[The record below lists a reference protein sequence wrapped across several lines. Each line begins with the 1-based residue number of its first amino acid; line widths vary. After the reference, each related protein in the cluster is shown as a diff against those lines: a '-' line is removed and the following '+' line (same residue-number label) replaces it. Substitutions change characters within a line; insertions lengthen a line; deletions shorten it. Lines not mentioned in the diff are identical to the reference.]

1 MAQNTTT
8 LTTDSGASY
17 VYDVFMSDTQEG
29 IFGADITPDS
39 VLEMSFQAESEATS
53 EPIEKGGFA
62 SFYKTNSPETVSLVF
77 SFSADDARQNN
88 ALDKIRERKE
98 NYDLISILTPTHL
111 YENMTIVSYSYNRT
125 NTDGMTMLVLQVD
138 FQQIKQVAVN
148 TGTGVAEF
156 KNATSAKKK
165 NTGKKQKVDTETE
178 AKVRRSTL
186 EDVKK
191 GVKQGAANFYNTYF
205 GNN

>member
-1 MAQNTTT
+1 MAQETTT
-8 LTTDSGASY
+8 LNAESGASY
-17 VYDVFMSDTQEG
+17 VYDVYMSDTQEG

-77 SFSADDARQNN
+77 SFSADDARQNK

-148 TGTGVAEF
+148 TGVAEF

-178 AKVRRSTL
+178 AKVRRSTAR
-186 EDVKK
+186 DATKK
-191 GVKQGAANFYNTYF
+191 GKNVINYLY

>member
-1 MAQNTTT
+1 MAQETTT
-8 LTTDSGASY
+8 LNAESGASY
-17 VYDVFMSDTQEG
+17 VYDVYMSDTQEG

-39 VLEMSFQAESEATS
+39 VLEMSFQSESEATS

-77 SFSADDARQNN
+77 SFSADDARQNK

-148 TGTGVAEF
+148 TGVVAVF
-156 KNATSAKKK
+156 KNVTSAKKK

-178 AKVRRSTL
+178 AKVRRSTAKDA
-186 EDVKK
+186 ENK
-191 GVKQGAANFYNTYF
+191 GKNVINYLY

>member
-1 MAQNTTT
+1 MAQETTT
-8 LTTDSGASY
+8 LNAESGASY
-17 VYDVFMSDTQEG
+17 VYDVYMSDTQEG
-29 IFGADITPDS
+29 IFGADVTPDS

-148 TGTGVAEF
+148 TGVAEF

-165 NTGKKQKVDTETE
+165 NTGKKQKVDTEVN
-178 AKVRRSTL
+178 APVRRSTL
-186 EDVKK
+186 EDAQKK
-191 GVKQGAANFYNTYF
+191 GAKAVKNVINFLY

>member
-1 MAQNTTT
+1 MAQETTT
-8 LTTDSGASY
+8 LNAESGASY
-17 VYDVFMSDTQEG
+17 VYDVYMSDTQEG

-39 VLEMSFQAESEATS
+39 VLEMSFQSESEATS

-77 SFSADDARQNN
+77 SFSADDARQNT

-111 YENMTIVSYSYNRT
+111 YENMTILSYSYNRT

-148 TGTGVAEF
+148 TGVVAVF
-156 KNATSAKKK
+156 KNVTSAKKK
-165 NTGKKQKVDTETE
+165 NTGKKQATDSEVN
-178 AKVRRSTL
+178 APVRRSTL
-186 EDVKK
+186 KDVK
-191 GVKQGAANFYNTYF
+191 GAVRGAANKIF
-205 GNN
+205 GK

>member
-1 MAQNTTT
+1 MAQETTT
-8 LTTDSGASY
+8 LNAESGASY
-17 VYDVFMSDTQEG
+17 VYDVYMSDTQEG

-39 VLEMSFQAESEATS
+39 VLEMSFQSESEATS

-77 SFSADDARQNN
+77 SFSADDARQNT
-88 ALDKIRERKE
+88 ALEKIRERKE

-111 YENMTIVSYSYNRT
+111 YENMTILSYSYNRT

-148 TGTGVAEF
+148 TGVVAVF
-156 KNATSAKKK
+156 KNATSASKK

-178 AKVRRSTL
+178 AKIRRSTL
-186 EDVKK
+186 RDKT
-191 GVKQGAANFYNTYF
+191 GAIRAAANKIF
-205 GNN
+205 GK

>member
-1 MAQNTTT
+1 MAQETTT
-8 LTTDSGASY
+8 LNAESGASY
-17 VYDVFMSDTQEG
+17 VYDVYMSDTQEG

-39 VLEMSFQAESEATS
+39 VLEMSFQSESEATS

-77 SFSADDARQNN
+77 SFSSDDAKQNN
-88 ALDKIRERKE
+88 VLDKIKERKE

-111 YENMTIVSYSYNRT
+111 YENMTILSYSYNRT

-148 TGTGVAEF
+148 TGVAQY
-156 KNATSAKKK
+156 KNVTSASKK

-178 AKVRRSTL
+178 AKVRRSSL
-186 EDVKK
+186 KSGKEWIK
-191 GVKQGAANFYNTYF
+191 GGLNSLY

>member
-17 VYDVFMSDTQEG
+17 VYDVYMSDTQEG

-77 SFSADDARQNN
+77 SFSADDARQNT

-148 TGTGVAEF
+148 TGVVAEF

-186 EDVKK
+186 RDKT
-191 GVKQGAANFYNTYF
+191 GAIRAAANKIF
-205 GNN
+205 GK

>member
-17 VYDVFMSDTQEG
+17 VYDVYMSDTQEG

-39 VLEMSFQAESEATS
+39 VLEMSFQSESEATS

-77 SFSADDARQNN
+77 SFSSDDAKQNN
-88 ALDKIRERKE
+88 VLDKIKERKE

-111 YENMTIVSYSYNRT
+111 YENMTILSYSYNRT

-138 FQQIKQVAVN
+138 FQQIKQVAIN
-148 TGTGVAEF
+148 TGVAQY
-156 KNATSAKKK
+156 KNSTSASKK
-165 NTGKKQKVDTETE
+165 NTGKKQAVDAETE
-178 AKVRRSTL
+178 AKVRRSSL
-186 EDVKK
+186 KSGKEWIK
-191 GVKQGAANFYNTYF
+191 GGLNSLY

>member
-1 MAQNTTT
+1 MAQETTT
-8 LTTDSGASY
+8 LNAESGASY

-77 SFSADDARQNN
+77 SFSADDARQNT

-148 TGTGVAEF
+148 TGVAEF
-156 KNATSAKKK
+156 KNVTSAKKK

-186 EDVKK
+186 RDKT
-191 GVKQGAANFYNTYF
+191 GAIRAAANKIF
-205 GNN
+205 GK

>member
-8 LTTDSGASY
+8 LNAESGASY
-17 VYDVFMSDTQEG
+17 VYDVYMSDTQEG

-148 TGTGVAEF
+148 TGVAEF

-178 AKVRRSTL
+178 AKVRRSTA
-186 EDVKK
+186 K
-191 GVKQGAANFYNTYF
+191 AAKDAGKNAINYLY
-205 GNN
+205 GNNN

>member
-8 LTTDSGASY
+8 LTADSGASY

-39 VLEMSFQAESEATS
+39 VLEMSFQSESEATS

-77 SFSADDARQNN
+77 SFSSDDAKQNN
-88 ALDKIRERKE
+88 ALDKIKERKE

-111 YENMTIVSYSYNRT
+111 YENMTILSYSYNRT

-138 FQQIKQVAVN
+138 FQQIKQVAIN
-148 TGTGVAEF
+148 TGVAQY
-156 KNATSAKKK
+156 KNSTSASKK
-165 NTGKKQKVDTETE
+165 NTGKKQAVDAEVN
-178 AKVRRSTL
+178 APVRRSTL
-186 EDVKK
+186 KSGKEYLKN
-191 GVKQGAANFYNTYF
+191 GINSLY

>member
-1 MAQNTTT
+1 MAQETTT
-8 LTTDSGASY
+8 LNAESGASY
-17 VYDVFMSDTQEG
+17 VYDVYMSDTQEG

-111 YENMTIVSYSYNRT
+111 YENMTILSYSYNRT

-148 TGTGVAEF
+148 TGVAEF

-165 NTGKKQKVDTETE
+165 NTGKKQAVDTE
-178 AKVRRSTL
+178 ANAPVRRSSL
-186 EDVKK
+186 KDLK
-191 GVKQGAANFYNTYF
+191 GAVRGAANKIF
-205 GNN
+205 GK

>member
-88 ALDKIRERKE
+88 ALNKIRERKE

-148 TGTGVAEF
+148 TGVVAEF

-186 EDVKK
+186 RDKT
-191 GVKQGAANFYNTYF
+191 GAIRAAANKIF
-205 GNN
+205 GK

>member
-1 MAQNTTT
+1 MAQETTT
-8 LTTDSGASY
+8 LNAESGASY
-17 VYDVFMSDTQEG
+17 VYDVYMSDTQEG

-77 SFSADDARQNN
+77 SFSADDAKQNT

-148 TGTGVAEF
+148 TGVAEF
-156 KNATSAKKK
+156 KNVTSAKKK
-165 NTGKKQKVDTETE
+165 NTGKKQAVDTEVN
-178 AKVRRSTL
+178 APVRRSSL
-186 EDVKK
+186 KSGKEWIK
-191 GVKQGAANFYNTYF
+191 GGLNSLY

>member
-1 MAQNTTT
+1 MTQETTT
-8 LTTDSGASY
+8 LNAESGASY
-17 VYDVFMSDTQEG
+17 VYDVYMSDTQEG

-111 YENMTIVSYSYNRT
+111 YENMTIISYSYNRT

-148 TGTGVAEF
+148 TGVAQY
-156 KNATSAKKK
+156 KNVTSASKK
-165 NTGKKQKVDTETE
+165 NTGKKQATDSEVN
-178 AKVRRSTL
+178 APVRRSTL
-186 EDVKK
+186 KSGKK
-191 GVKQGAANFYNTYF
+191 YLKNGINSLY

>member
-1 MAQNTTT
+1 MAQETTT
-8 LTTDSGASY
+8 LNAESGASY
-17 VYDVFMSDTQEG
+17 VYDVYMSDTQEG

-77 SFSADDARQNN
+77 SFSSDDAKQNN
-88 ALDKIRERKE
+88 ALDKIKERKE

-111 YENMTIVSYSYNRT
+111 YENMTILSYSYNRT

-138 FQQIKQVAVN
+138 FQQIKQVAIN
-148 TGTGVAEF
+148 TGVAVY
-156 KNATSAKKK
+156 KNATSGNKK
-165 NTGKKQKVDTETE
+165 NTGKKQAIDSQVE
-178 AKVRRSTL
+178 APVRRSSL
-186 EDVKK
+186 KSGKEWIK
-191 GVKQGAANFYNTYF
+191 GGLNSFY

>member
-1 MAQNTTT
+1 MAQETTT
-8 LTTDSGASY
+8 LNAESGASY
-17 VYDVFMSDTQEG
+17 VYDVYMSDTQEG

-39 VLEMSFQAESEATS
+39 VLEMSFQSESEATS

-77 SFSADDARQNN
+77 SFSADDARQNT
-88 ALDKIRERKE
+88 ALEKIRERKE

-111 YENMTIVSYSYNRT
+111 YENMTILSYSYNRT

-148 TGTGVAEF
+148 TGVAVF
-156 KNATSAKKK
+156 KNATSASKK

-186 EDVKK
+186 KSGKEYLKN
-191 GVKQGAANFYNTYF
+191 GINSLY

>member
-1 MAQNTTT
+1 MAQETTT
-8 LTTDSGASY
+8 LNAESGASY
-17 VYDVFMSDTQEG
+17 VYDVYMSDTQEN
-29 IFGADITPDS
+29 IFGADVTPDS

-111 YENMTIVSYSYNRT
+111 YENMTIISYSYNRT

-148 TGTGVAEF
+148 TGVAVF

-178 AKVRRSTL
+178 AKVRRSTAKDA
-186 EDVKK
+186 ENK
-191 GVKQGAANFYNTYF
+191 GKNVINYLY

>member
-1 MAQNTTT
+1 MAQETTT
-8 LTTDSGASY
+8 LNAESGASY
-17 VYDVFMSDTQEG
+17 VYDVYMSDTQEG

-77 SFSADDARQNN
+77 SFSADDARQNT

-111 YENMTIVSYSYNRT
+111 YENMTILSYSYNRT

-148 TGTGVAEF
+148 TGVAQY
-156 KNATSAKKK
+156 KNVTSAKKK
-165 NTGKKQKVDTETE
+165 NTGKKQKVDAETE
-178 AKVRRSTL
+178 AKVRRSSL
-186 EDVKK
+186 EDATKTGK
-191 GVKQGAANFYNTYF
+191 NIINYLY

>member
-1 MAQNTTT
+1 MAQETTT
-8 LTTDSGASY
+8 LNAESGASY
-17 VYDVFMSDTQEG
+17 VYDVYMSDTQEG

-148 TGTGVAEF
+148 TGVAEF

-178 AKVRRSTL
+178 AKVRRSTAKDA
-186 EDVKK
+186 ENK
-191 GVKQGAANFYNTYF
+191 GKNVINYLY

>member
-1 MAQNTTT
+1 MAQETTT
-8 LTTDSGASY
+8 LNAESGASY
-17 VYDVFMSDTQEG
+17 VYDVYMSDTQEG

-77 SFSADDARQNN
+77 SFSADDARQNK

-148 TGTGVAEF
+148 TGVAEF

-186 EDVKK
+186 KSGKEYLKN
-191 GVKQGAANFYNTYF
+191 GINSLY

>member
-1 MAQNTTT
+1 MAQETTT
-8 LTTDSGASY
+8 LNAESGASY
-17 VYDVFMSDTQEG
+17 VYDVYMSDTQEG

-77 SFSADDARQNN
+77 SFSADDARQNT
-88 ALDKIRERKE
+88 ALEKIRERKE

-111 YENMTIVSYSYNRT
+111 YENMTILSYSYNRT

-148 TGTGVAEF
+148 TGVVAVF
-156 KNATSAKKK
+156 KNATSASKK

-178 AKVRRSTL
+178 AKIRRSTL
-186 EDVKK
+186 RDKT
-191 GVKQGAANFYNTYF
+191 GAIRAAANKIF
-205 GNN
+205 GK

>member
-39 VLEMSFQAESEATS
+39 VLEMSFQSESEATS

-77 SFSADDARQNN
+77 SFSSDDAKQNN
-88 ALDKIRERKE
+88 ALDKIKERKE

-111 YENMTIVSYSYNRT
+111 YENMTILSYSYNRT

-138 FQQIKQVAVN
+138 FQQIKQVAIN
-148 TGTGVAEF
+148 TDVAQY
-156 KNATSAKKK
+156 KNPSSAGKK
-165 NTGKKQKVDTETE
+165 NTGKKQAIDTEVN
-178 AKVRRSTL
+178 APVRRSSL
-186 EDVKK
+186 EDATKTGKNVI
-191 GVKQGAANFYNTYF
+191 NYLY

>member
-1 MAQNTTT
+1 MAQETTT
-8 LTTDSGASY
+8 LNAESGASY
-17 VYDVFMSDTQEG
+17 VYDVYMSDTQEG

-148 TGTGVAEF
+148 TGVAVF
-156 KNATSAKKK
+156 KNATSASKK
-165 NTGKKQKVDTETE
+165 NTGKKQAIDSEVN
-178 AKVRRSTL
+178 APVRRSSL
-186 EDVKK
+186 EDTKK
-191 GVKQGAANFYNTYF
+191 TGKNVINHLY

>member
-17 VYDVFMSDTQEG
+17 VYDVYMSDTQEG

-77 SFSADDARQNN
+77 SFSADDARQNT

-148 TGTGVAEF
+148 TGVAEF
-156 KNATSAKKK
+156 KNVTSAKKK

-186 EDVKK
+186 RDKTDAVRA
-191 GVKQGAANFYNTYF
+191 AANKIF
-205 GNN
+205 GK

>member
-17 VYDVFMSDTQEG
+17 VYDVYMSDTQEG

-111 YENMTIVSYSYNRT
+111 YENMTILSYSYNRT

-148 TGTGVAEF
+148 TGVAGF
-156 KNATSAKKK
+156 KNVTSAKKK

-186 EDVKK
+186 RDKT
-191 GVKQGAANFYNTYF
+191 GAIRDAANKIFGKYG

>member
-39 VLEMSFQAESEATS
+39 VLEMSFQSESEATS

-77 SFSADDARQNN
+77 SFSADDARQNT

-148 TGTGVAEF
+148 TGVAEF

-186 EDVKK
+186 RDVK
-191 GVKQGAANFYNTYF
+191 GAVRGAANKIF
-205 GNN
+205 GK

>member
-8 LTTDSGASY
+8 LNAESGASY
-17 VYDVFMSDTQEG
+17 VYDVYMSDTQES

-111 YENMTIVSYSYNRT
+111 YENMTILSYSYNRT

-138 FQQIKQVAVN
+138 FQQIKQVAIN
-148 TGTGVAEF
+148 TGVAVF
-156 KNATSAKKK
+156 KNVTSAQKK
-165 NTGKKQKVDTETE
+165 NTGKKQAVDTEVN
-178 AKVRRSTL
+178 APVRRSSL
-186 EDVKK
+186 KSGKEWIK
-191 GVKQGAANFYNTYF
+191 GGLNSLY

>member
-77 SFSADDARQNN
+77 SFSSDDTKQNN
-88 ALDKIRERKE
+88 ALDKIKERKE

-148 TGTGVAEF
+148 TGVAQY
-156 KNATSAKKK
+156 KNVTSASKK
-165 NTGKKQKVDTETE
+165 NTGKKQATDSNVE
-178 AKVRRSTL
+178 AKVEDTTL
-186 EDVKK
+186 YSLV
-191 GVKQGAANFYNTYF
+191 GA
-205 GNN
+205 

>member
-39 VLEMSFQAESEATS
+39 VLEMSFQSESEATS

-77 SFSADDARQNN
+77 SFSSDDAKQNN
-88 ALDKIRERKE
+88 ALDKIKERKE

-111 YENMTIVSYSYNRT
+111 YENMTILSYSYNRT

-138 FQQIKQVAVN
+138 FQQIKQVAIN
-148 TGTGVAEF
+148 TGVAVY
-156 KNATSAKKK
+156 KNATSGNKK
-165 NTGKKQKVDTETE
+165 NTGKKQAIDSQVE
-178 AKVRRSTL
+178 APVRRSSL
-186 EDVKK
+186 KSGKEWIK
-191 GVKQGAANFYNTYF
+191 GGLNSFY

>member
-1 MAQNTTT
+1 MTQETTT
-8 LTTDSGASY
+8 LNAESGASY
-17 VYDVFMSDTQEG
+17 VYDVYMSDTQEG
-29 IFGADITPDS
+29 IFGKDITPDS

-77 SFSADDARQNN
+77 SFSADDARQNT

-111 YENMTIVSYSYNRT
+111 YENMTIISYSYNRT

-148 TGTGVAEF
+148 TGVVAMF
-156 KNATSAKKK
+156 KNVTSAKKK

-178 AKVRRSTL
+178 AKVRRSTARDATKTGKNVINYL
-186 EDVKK
+186 
-191 GVKQGAANFYNTYF
+191 Y

>member
-1 MAQNTTT
+1 MAQETTT
-8 LTTDSGASY
+8 LNAESGASY
-17 VYDVFMSDTQEG
+17 VYDVYMSDTQEG

-39 VLEMSFQAESEATS
+39 VLEMSFQSESEATS

-77 SFSADDARQNN
+77 SFSADDARQNT

-111 YENMTIVSYSYNRT
+111 YENMTILSYSYNRT

-148 TGTGVAEF
+148 TGVVAVF
-156 KNATSAKKK
+156 KNVTSAKKK

-186 EDVKK
+186 KSGKEYLKN
-191 GVKQGAANFYNTYF
+191 GINSLY

>member
-1 MAQNTTT
+1 MAQETTT
-8 LTTDSGASY
+8 LNAESGASY
-17 VYDVFMSDTQEG
+17 VYDVYMSDTQEG
-29 IFGADITPDS
+29 IFGKDITPDS

-77 SFSADDARQNN
+77 SFSADDARQNT

-111 YENMTIVSYSYNRT
+111 YENMTILSYSYNRT

-148 TGTGVAEF
+148 TGVVAVF

-186 EDVKK
+186 RDKT
-191 GVKQGAANFYNTYF
+191 GAIRAAANKIF
-205 GNN
+205 GK

>member
-1 MAQNTTT
+1 MTQETTT
-8 LTTDSGASY
+8 LNAESGASY
-17 VYDVFMSDTQEG
+17 VYDVYMSDTQEG

-39 VLEMSFQAESEATS
+39 VLEMSFQSESEATS

-77 SFSADDARQNN
+77 SFSADDARQNT

-111 YENMTIVSYSYNRT
+111 YENMTIISYSYNRT

-148 TGTGVAEF
+148 TDVAVF
-156 KNATSAKKK
+156 KNVTSAKKK

-178 AKVRRSTL
+178 AKVRRSTARDATKTGKNVINYL
-186 EDVKK
+186 
-191 GVKQGAANFYNTYF
+191 Y

>member
-1 MAQNTTT
+1 MAQETTT
-8 LTTDSGASY
+8 LNAESGASY
-17 VYDVFMSDTQEG
+17 VYDVYMSDTQEG

-39 VLEMSFQAESEATS
+39 VLEMSFQSESEATS

-77 SFSADDARQNN
+77 SFSADDARQNT

-111 YENMTIVSYSYNRT
+111 YENMTILSYSYNRT

-148 TGTGVAEF
+148 TGVVAVF

-178 AKVRRSTL
+178 AKIRRSTL
-186 EDVKK
+186 RDKT
-191 GVKQGAANFYNTYF
+191 GAIRAAANKIFRK
-205 GNN
+205 

>member
-1 MAQNTTT
+1 MAQETTT
-8 LTTDSGASY
+8 LNAESGASY
-17 VYDVFMSDTQEG
+17 VYDVYMSDTQEG

-77 SFSADDARQNN
+77 SFSADDARQNT

-111 YENMTIVSYSYNRT
+111 YENMTIISYSYNRT

-148 TGTGVAEF
+148 TGVVAVF
-156 KNATSAKKK
+156 KNVTSAKKK
-165 NTGKKQKVDTETE
+165 NTGKKQAVDAETE

-186 EDVKK
+186 RDKT
-191 GVKQGAANFYNTYF
+191 GAIRAAANKIF
-205 GNN
+205 GK